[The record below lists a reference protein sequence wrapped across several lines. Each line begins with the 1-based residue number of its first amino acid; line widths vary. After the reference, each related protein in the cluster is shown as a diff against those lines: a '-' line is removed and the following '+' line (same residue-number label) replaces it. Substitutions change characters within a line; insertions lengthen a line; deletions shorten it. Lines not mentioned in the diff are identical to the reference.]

1 MATVPYAPQVRPYPC
16 AREDRASL
24 AALCPDRRA
33 RVRGGSVVRIA
44 MVRVGDADP
53 SRILNCAPPP
63 RAPLLAGG
71 PTTSP
76 CVAHCLTH
84 GALWTGHAPALLPV
98 VVVVGPFSPPPLLP
112 PLAGAGGL
120 DRGAGTGTWTGTLSG
135 GMGVGVVDARSTPLF
150 S

>member
-24 AALCPDRRA
+24 AALCQDRRA

-53 SRILNCAPPP
+53 SRILNCAPPPPTP

-98 VVVVGPFSPPPLLP
+98 VVVGPFSPSPLLP
-112 PLAGAGGL
+112 PLAGAGEL
-120 DRGAGTGTWTGTLSG
+120 ERGAGTGTLSG
-135 GMGVGVVDARSTPLF
+135 GVGMGVVDARSTPLF